1 MVKNFMDNQLGA
13 HQRALIAAFL
23 LDLVLE
29 RIGNIIVVIEK
40 SKLNTVDDLA
50 GAC

>member
-1 MVKNFMDNQLGA
+1 
-13 HQRALIAAFL
+13 LIAAFL

-29 RIGNIIVVIEK
+29 RIGDIIVVIEK

-50 GAC
+50 GAR